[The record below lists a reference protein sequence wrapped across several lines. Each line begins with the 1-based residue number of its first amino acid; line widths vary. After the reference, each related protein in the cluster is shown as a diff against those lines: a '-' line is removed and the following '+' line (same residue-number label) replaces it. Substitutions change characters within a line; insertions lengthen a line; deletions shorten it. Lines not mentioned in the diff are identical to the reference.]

1 MQNFIQINGK
11 RIELTKEQIQEIIN
25 AYNSEPVQKKLADID
40 IGKTFF
46 IGETQF
52 VVLGQYDEETA
63 VVTKNVLK
71 KMAFGDSNNFDG
83 SAVDLYCKEFADTL
97 AQQIGE
103 RNLVEHTVDLTSDD
117 GLKDYGTVTRKASLL
132 TAEMY
137 RSCVDV
143 LDQHKPDS
151 WWWLATPLSTPRH
164 ENTDWVKCVSP
175 AGGIFYDDLYGDV
188 DCGVRPF
195 CILNSSILVSLGA

>member
-11 RIELTKEQIQEIIN
+11 RIELTEDQIQEIVN

-63 VVTKNVLK
+63 VITKDVLK
-71 KMAFGDSNNFDG
+71 KMAFGNGNNFNG
-83 SAVDLYCKEFADTL
+83 SDVDDYCKDFADTL
-97 AQQIGE
+97 ARQIGE

-117 GLKDYGTVTRKASLL
+117 GLKDYGTVTRKVSLL

-143 LDQHKPDS
+143 LDQHKPAS
-151 WWWLATPLSTPRH
+151 WWWLATPFSTPRH
-164 ENTDWVKCVSP
+164 DDSGWVKCVSP
-175 AGGIFYDDLYGDV
+175 AGSFNSGSYDIDN
-188 DCGVRPF
+188 CGVRPF

>member
-11 RIELTKEQIQEIIN
+11 RIELTPEQIQEIVN

-52 VVLGQYDEETA
+52 IVLGQYDEETA
-63 VVTKNVLK
+63 VITKNVLK
-71 KMAFGDSNNFDG
+71 KMAFGESNNFDG
-83 SAVDLYCKEFADTL
+83 SAVDAYCKEFAGAL

-103 RNLVEHTVDLTSDD
+103 RNIVEHTVDLTSDD
-117 GLKDYGTVTRKASLL
+117 GLKDYGAVTRKVSLL

-143 LDQHKPDS
+143 LDQYKTDC
-151 WWWLATPLSTPRH
+151 WWWLATPFSTLRH
-164 ENTDWVKCVSP
+164 ENADWAKCVSP
-175 AGGIFYDDLYGDV
+175 AGVIGRDSFSRGYR
-188 DCGVRPF
+188 GVRPF

>member
-11 RIELTKEQIQEIIN
+11 RIELTQEQIQEIVN
-25 AYNSEPVQKKLADID
+25 AYNSDPVQKKLGDID

-46 IGETQF
+46 IGDTQF

-63 VVTKNVLK
+63 VITKDVRK
-71 KMAFGDSNNFDG
+71 EMAFGDSNNFDG
-83 SAVDLYCKEFADTL
+83 SAVDAYCKEFANNL

-103 RNLVEHTVDLTSDD
+103 RNLAEHTVDLTSDD
-117 GLKDYGTVTRKASLL
+117 GLKDYGAVTRKVSML
-132 TAEMY
+132 TTEMY

-151 WWWLATPLSTPRH
+151 WWWLATPFSTPRH
-164 ENTDWVKCVSP
+164 NNTDWVKCVSP
-175 AGGIFYDDLYGDV
+175 AGNIGSDGNGDGG
-188 DCGVRPF
+188 GVRPF
-195 CILNSSILVSLGA
+195 CILNSSILVSLGS

>member
-11 RIELTKEQIQEIIN
+11 HIELTQEQIEEIVN
-25 AYNSEPVQKKLADID
+25 AYNSEPVKKKLADID

-46 IGETQF
+46 IGDTQF

-63 VVTKNVLK
+63 VITKDVLK
-71 KMAFGDSNNFDG
+71 KMTFGESNNFDG
-83 SAVDLYCKEFADTL
+83 SAVDAYCKEFAGAL

-103 RNLVEHTVDLTSDD
+103 RNIVEHTVDLTSDD
-117 GLKDYGTVTRKASLL
+117 GLKDYGAVTRKVSLI

-143 LDQHKPDS
+143 LDQHKPDC
-151 WWWLATPLSTPRH
+151 WWWLATPFSTPRH
-164 ENTDWVKCVSP
+164 EETDWVKCVSP
-175 AGGIFYDDLYGDV
+175 AGIIGDV
-188 DCGVRPF
+188 SCNYVDIGVRPF
-195 CILNSSILVSLGA
+195 CILNSSILVSLGV